1 MKTQL
6 NTAKWTA
13 FFRHNKL
20 NRTEPRWDAPIK
32 VKPEARLLLEQS
44 LKEFQLGD
52 GGGPASLIAWN
63 VESYRKSQPG
73 LEEVID
79 LWFEEEKEHSRL
91 LGGLLLRFGVI
102 PIEDHWSFSLFCFL
116 RRVLGVKFEL
126 QILTLT
132 ELSSTAYY
140 WLLLR
145 HCEDPGLRDAVSL
158 ILRDEAGHVAFQNDR
173 LHCAGVP
180 GTGLK
185 RLFWRAQF
193 LMSGLV
199 ACTVLWL
206 SHGKC
211 LRTMGVTTGRF
222 YHEAWRQFGRFI
234 FKLDLRR
241 KLALKQAAVT
251 AKPRAEAGEPQLVG
265 HAAA

>member
-6 NTAKWTA
+6 NTAKWIA
-13 FFRHNKL
+13 FFRQNKL
-20 NRTEPRWDAPIK
+20 NRLVPRWDAPIQ
-32 VKPEARLLLEQS
+32 VKIEARALLEQS
-44 LKEFQLGD
+44 LQEFQLGD

-63 VESYRKSQPG
+63 VGTYRRSQPG
-73 LEEVID
+73 LDQVID

-91 LGGLLLRFGVI
+91 LGGLLKRFGVP
-102 PIEDHWSFSLFCFL
+102 PIESHWSFSLFCFL

-145 HCEDPGLRDAVSL
+145 HCEDPGLRDVCSL
-158 ILRDEAGHVAFQNDR
+158 ILRDESGHVAFQNDR

-185 RLFWRAQF
+185 RLLWRTQF
-193 LMSGLV
+193 LLSGLV

-234 FKLDLRR
+234 FKLDLRHR
-241 KLALKQAAVT
+241 LAVKQAAVT
-251 AKPRAEAGEPQLVG
+251 TKARTEAGEPQLVR